1 MENKVA
7 TISSI
12 IALFSSVFAGVQ
24 WIDGRYAK
32 NEDLAK
38 VRIISRL
45 NQIEITKVKVISIKH
60 ANHKAKAAT
69 INDVLKQLEDEALF
83 LRQKMNDD

>member
-1 MENKVA
+1 MENKIAV
-7 TISSI
+7 ISSL
-12 IALFSSVFAGVQ
+12 IALFSSVFAGLQ

-38 VRIISRL
+38 VQTVSRL

-60 ANHKAKAAT
+60 ANPEAKAAV

-83 LRQKMNDD
+83 LRQKLDD